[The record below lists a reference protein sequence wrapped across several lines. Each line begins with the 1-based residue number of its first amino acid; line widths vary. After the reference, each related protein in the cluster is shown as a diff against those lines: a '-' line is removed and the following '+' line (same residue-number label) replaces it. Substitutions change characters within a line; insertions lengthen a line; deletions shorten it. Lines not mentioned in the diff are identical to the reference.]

1 MKIDFFK
8 EICLPLLVLL
18 ESGSAD
24 EVTNSDKSNITEH
37 IRNLIKNLADL
48 GFAISMQSQVD
59 EATLSRIEKRESYA
73 PIRVQ
78 D

>member
-1 MKIDFFK
+1 MY
-8 EICLPLLVLL
+8 LPLFVLL

-24 EVTNSDKSNITEH
+24 EVTNGDKSNITKH
-37 IRNLIKNLADL
+37 IRNFSKNLADL
-48 GFAISMQSQVD
+48 GFAINMQKSQVD
-59 EATLSRIEKRESYA
+59 EATLSRIEKLESFA